1 METTLGK
8 RIVAG
13 RKKAGLTQDQLA
25 ERLGV
30 TAQAVSK
37 WENDQSCPDIA
48 MLPRLAEIF
57 GTSTDALLGMEQ
69 EPVREAEVV
78 PQTEE
83 EPEGIHFQNGNLDI
97 RFGGIRKGAVGF
109 ALWVLLVG
117 VLQIASAL
125 YRPYNPADLWHIAW
139 TSGLMMFGLTGLY
152 PRFSFLRLGCA
163 LIGGYYLICLNFVP
177 RLPYNSNL
185 LLPFLIALLGLSLLL
200 KALQKG
206 RKPHFVINTGSG
218 TSRTSDFVCE
228 NERFSA
234 STSFGEN
241 VYRVKSPRL
250 SGGEAEVSFG
260 EETVDLTCCE
270 SFAPGC
276 ELDLNCSFGQ
286 LTLLVPRTCR
296 VRHDSSTAFGSVDFS
311 GRPDDSAAS
320 EIFLNCSVS
329 FGEISVKYI

>member
-13 RKKAGLTQDQLA
+13 RKKAGMTQDQLA

-57 GTSTDALLGMEQ
+57 GTSTDALLGMER
-69 EPVREAEVV
+69 EPVREAEAV
-78 PQTEE
+78 PQKEE

-117 VLQIASAL
+117 VLQMVSIL
-125 YRPYNPADLWHIAW
+125 YRPYSPADLWHIAW
-139 TSGLMMFGLTGLY
+139 TSGLMVFGLTGLY
-152 PRFSFLRLGCA
+152 PRFSFFRLACA
-163 LIGGYYLICLNFVP
+163 LFGGYHLICLNFVP
-177 RLPYNSNL
+177 RLPYNSDL
-185 LLPFLIALLGLSLLL
+185 LLPALFVLLGLSLLL
-200 KALQKG
+200 KALRKSK
-206 RKPHFVINTGSG
+206 KPHLVINSG
-218 TSRTSDFVCE
+218 EGIHSSDFVCKD
-228 NERFSA
+228 ERFHV

-241 VYRVKSPRL
+241 AYRITLPRL

-286 LTLLVPRTCR
+286 LNLLVPRTCR
-296 VRHDSSTAFGSVDFS
+296 VRHEASTAFGAVDFS
-311 GRPDDSAAS
+311 GRPDDNAAS

-329 FGEISVKYI
+329 FGEISVKYL